1 MFIGPLRLKRRRRW
15 CSMRQ
20 ILLMA
25 NSNSVARAAHVQTF
39 TRRLDVIDRD
49 AARWLISW
57 SGYCRR

>member
-1 MFIGPLRLKRRRRW
+1 
-15 CSMRQ
+15 MRQ